1 MPGPATLRTAEGLLS
16 EQGERHAQAVL
27 LQRLDRSEATDAIK
41 ADIQTP
47 QAGTKRRRMRWVH
60 RCGHILDA
68 RDTVNARDTDD
79 AHSLRSILLVLDDLG
94 SRPLTR
100 RFDPAFVG
108 SAAGTH
114 PRAVVDREAVHRGG
128 VGFD

>member
-68 RDTVNARDTDD
+68 RDTDD
-79 AHSLRSILLVLDDLG
+79 AHSLGSILLVLDDLG